1 MKTMLSKLTS
11 ALLCLAMLLTM
22 CSFAMAEAG
31 TYTGVGDSEIGGKGA
46 IEVSVTVDENGVVT
60 DIQVTKNGDT
70 AGIADAA
77 VEAMPGRIM
86 AAQSANVDG
95 VSGATMT
102 SEAIKMAVLD
112 AVTAAGLDT
121 VKWSTYAATEAAKAD
136 DATYNTDIVIIGAG
150 GAGMTAA
157 LTAAE
162 KGADVIILESQ
173 AAVGGNSVR
182 ATGGMNAADTP
193 AQDENEFGESA
204 GVEKTLKTARTTYA
218 DNVTITKLAEE
229 VEKQWADYQANPV
242 GYFDSDEL
250 MELDTMIGGKG
261 INNPELV
268 EELADESADGVE
280 WLKKYGI
287 NLTSVGSFGGASV
300 KRIHRPVNAE
310 GKTIAV
316 GSYMIPLLEKA
327 CEENDKIS
335 IQLET
340 TATTILTDENGKAVG
355 VKAVG
360 ATGNKV
366 TVNAKAV
373 ILATGGFGANL
384 DMVAEL
390 VPALKGFMTTNA
402 AGAQGQGIEMA
413 QALGAATVD
422 MDQIQIHPS
431 VYTETTTALI
441 TEGIR
446 GDGAIL
452 VNQEGKRF
460 VNELETRDNVS
471 AAELAQEGGYA
482 YTILDQKMMDA
493 SSTYNGYFTKGYAV
507 QADSYEALAEKL
519 GIDPAT
525 FAATMET
532 WNKAVADQKDDAFGR
547 LSFASA
553 LDTAPY
559 YAIKVSPGIHHTM
572 GGVKINTNAE
582 VLTAEDQVIPG
593 LYAAGEVTGGV
604 HGANRLG
611 GNAVADI
618 VVFGRIAAQNAAA
631 YIAK

>member
-1 MKTMLSKLTS
+1 MQPLRQSILDMEAIMSVADIYEKRATFSFEVFPPKTDVGMEKLCGKDGVLDKLYTLEPDYIS
-11 ALLCLAMLLTM
+11 CTYGAGGTNVGKNLEVLDKIVKDGKTTPVGAYLIKVLT
-22 CSFAMAEAG
+22 
-31 TYTGVGDSEIGGKGA
+31 
-46 IEVSVTVDENGVVT
+46 T
-60 DIQVTKNGDT
+60 D
-70 AGIADAA
+70 
-77 VEAMPGRIM
+77 VEAEDKIDLRT
-86 AAQSANVDG
+86 N
-95 VSGATMT
+95 T
-102 SEAIKMAVLD
+102 
-112 AVTAAGLDT
+112 
-121 VKWSTYAATEAAKAD
+121 AATE
-136 DATYNTDIVIIGAG
+136 IV
-150 GAGMTAA
+150 
-157 LTAAE
+157 
-162 KGADVIILESQ
+162 
-173 AAVGGNSVR
+173 
-182 ATGGMNAADTP
+182 
-193 AQDENEFGESA
+193 
-204 GVEKTLKTARTTYA
+204 
-218 DNVTITKLAEE
+218 
-229 VEKQWADYQANPV
+229 
-242 GYFDSDEL
+242 
-250 MELDTMIGGKG
+250 MED
-261 INNPELV
+261 
-268 EELADESADGVE
+268 
-280 WLKKYGI
+280 
-287 NLTSVGSFGGASV
+287 
-300 KRIHRPVNAE
+300 
-310 GKTIAV
+310 
-316 GSYMIPLLEKA
+316 
-327 CEENDKIS
+327 
-335 IQLET
+335 
-340 TATTILTDENGKAVG
+340 GKAVG
-355 VKAVG
+355 VKVRSENG
-360 ATGNKV
+360 EYTIR
-366 TVNAKAV
+366 AKAV
-373 ILATGGFGANL
+373 ILASGGFGADL
-384 DMVAEL
+384 DRVAAL
-390 VPALKGFMTTNA
+390 KPALAGFVTTNVSTVT
-402 AGAQGQGIEMA
+402 GDGIDMA
-413 QALGAATVD
+413 VAVGAATVD
-422 MDQIQIHPS
+422 MEQIQIHPS

-519 GIDPAT
+519 GLDPAT